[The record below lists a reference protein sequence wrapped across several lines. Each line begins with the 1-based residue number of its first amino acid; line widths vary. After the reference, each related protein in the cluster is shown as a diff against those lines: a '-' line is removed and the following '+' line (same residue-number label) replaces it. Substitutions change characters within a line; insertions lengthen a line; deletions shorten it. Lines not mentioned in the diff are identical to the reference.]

1 MSASLYALPG
11 SNRVPGATIT
21 VVDGLE
27 DPDYPAGNLGILNPA
42 KPAKLL
48 EAAGAWL
55 VDLGQAYAIDLAA
68 IIHHNLA
75 PEAVVLLEAN
85 SVDDW
90 DAAPLSELMAVPDYD
105 ADGYPR
111 NPWIDIAAIV
121 PDAADRTYRYWR
133 LSVTGSTDPVAI
145 GELVL
150 ASGRLTFEA
159 DLQPGLGD
167 D

>member
-90 DAAPLSELMAVPDYD
+90 DAASN
-105 ADGYPR
+105 R
-111 NPWIDIAAIV
+111 
-121 PDAADRTYRYWR
+121 
-133 LSVTGSTDPVAI
+133 
-145 GELVL
+145 
-150 ASGRLTFEA
+150 
-159 DLQPGLGD
+159 DLQCQWNQRSQEHDRHDHPRGRVHVPGPYL
-167 D
+167 